1 MTLNIYMKLIHTLQR
16 AFFHDGNLCLVF
28 ELFNFN
34 MKELLELKSPRF
46 EDPVIVKVKGLF
58 NLRCVLNWEKF
69 WVLQDLMQKILSG
82 TSYCH
87 SLGILHRDLKP
98 ENVLIS
104 GDKLVLTDFGSA
116 RGFINSNTTLSPQVR
131 K

>member
-1 MTLNIYMKLIHTLQR
+1 
-16 AFFHDGNLCLVF
+16 
-28 ELFNFN
+28 
-34 MKELLELKSPRF
+34 
-46 EDPVIVKVKGLF
+46 
-58 NLRCVLNWEKF
+58 
-69 WVLQDLMQKILSG
+69 MQKILSG

-104 GDKLVLTDFGSA
+104 GDKLVLTDFGST

>member
-1 MTLNIYMKLIHTLQR
+1 
-16 AFFHDGNLCLVF
+16 
-28 ELFNFN
+28 
-34 MKELLELKSPRF
+34 
-46 EDPVIVKVKGLF
+46 
-58 NLRCVLNWEKF
+58 
-69 WVLQDLMQKILSG
+69 MQQILSG
-82 TSYCH
+82 TSYYH

-104 GDKLVLTDFGSA
+104 GDKLVLTDFGST